1 VGKLFYKKYE
11 MYLNK
16 TKSRQDDERSGI
28 ELSWYTGKPVNKYLV
43 VVERTVVR
51 HHLAG

>member
-1 VGKLFYKKYE
+1 

-16 TKSRQDDERSGI
+16 TESRQDDERSGI
-28 ELSWYTGKPVNKYLV
+28 ELSWNTGKRVKPVHKYLV